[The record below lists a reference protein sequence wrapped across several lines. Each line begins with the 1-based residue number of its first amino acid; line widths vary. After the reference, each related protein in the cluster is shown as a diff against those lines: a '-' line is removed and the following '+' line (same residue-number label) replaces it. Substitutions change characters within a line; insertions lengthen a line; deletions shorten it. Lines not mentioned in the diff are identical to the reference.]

1 MLFSPFRVCGGL
13 LAAAWMVA
21 SPAIAATAGV
31 RDTSGSWAFGLAGQ
45 VDENSSD
52 SVLATINWGVTPTT
66 WLSFAAG
73 RSTSPADRAAV
84 QADTLVAAVDR
95 RFDSVG
101 FTLELERWGDSAA
114 LETEDLRGSVYF
126 DRERW
131 RLALAYET
139 RDLESPFTLTGPL
152 GNSLRRTAELSA
164 DSYGIDVRVSLGEQ
178 WRLFFGAA
186 EYDYGR
192 GLNLIPRIDRLNL
205 LSTSTLTLANSF
217 VDHERS
223 VGVERDIGRMVLSAR
238 VATDR
243 SAVDDS
249 KFETLDAAL
258 LLPIGSRM
266 DLELNVGRGRS
277 ELADAGLYA
286 GVLFLL
292 YSR

>member
-1 MLFSPFRVCGGL
+1 VRSSFPVCAL
-13 LAAAWMVA
+13 LLVSIWVVAGSASAA
-21 SPAIAATAGV
+21 PAQV
-31 RDTSGSWAFGLAGQ
+31 RDTSGSWALGLAGQ

-52 SVLATINWGVTPTT
+52 SLLATINWGVTPAT
-66 WLSFAAG
+66 WLSFSAG
-73 RSTSPADRAAV
+73 RSTSPADRADV
-84 QADTLVAAVDR
+84 QADTFVAAVDH
-95 RFDSVG
+95 RFDTVG
-101 FTLELERWGDSAA
+101 FTLEFERWGDSAA

-131 RLALAYET
+131 RFALAYET
-139 RDLESPFTLTGPL
+139 RDLEIPFTLTGPL
-152 GNSLRRTAELSA
+152 GNTLQRRAELSA
-164 DSYGIDVRVSLGEQ
+164 ESYGIDLRVSLGEQ
-178 WRLFFGAA
+178 WRLFLGAT
-186 EYDYGR
+186 EYDYER
-192 GLNLIPRIDRLNL
+192 NLSLIPRIDRLNF

-223 VGVERDIGRMVLSAR
+223 IGVERDIGRKVLSAR

-243 SAVDDS
+243 SAIDGS

-266 DLELNVGRGRS
+266 DLEFNVGSGRS
-277 ELADAGLYA
+277 DLADAGLYA

>member
-1 MLFSPFRVCGGL
+1 VRSSFPVCAL
-13 LAAAWMVA
+13 LLVSIWVVAGSASAA
-21 SPAIAATAGV
+21 PAQV
-31 RDTSGSWAFGLAGQ
+31 RDTSGSWALGLAGQ

-52 SVLATINWGVTPTT
+52 SLLATINWGVTPAT
-66 WLSFAAG
+66 WLSFSAG
-73 RSTSPADRAAV
+73 RSTSPADRADV
-84 QADTLVAAVDR
+84 QADTFVAAVDH
-95 RFDSVG
+95 RFDTVG
-101 FTLELERWGDSAA
+101 FTLEFERWGDSAA

-131 RLALAYET
+131 RFALAYET
-139 RDLESPFTLTGPL
+139 RDLEIPFTLTGPL
-152 GNSLRRTAELSA
+152 GNTLQRRAELSA
-164 DSYGIDVRVSLGEQ
+164 ESYGFDLRVSLGEQ
-178 WRLFFGAA
+178 WRLFLGAT
-186 EYDYGR
+186 EYDYER
-192 GLNLIPRIDRLNL
+192 NLSLIPRIDRLNF

-223 VGVERDIGRMVLSAR
+223 IGVERDIGRTVLSAR

-243 SAVDDS
+243 SAIDGS

-266 DLELNVGRGRS
+266 DLELNLGSGRS
-277 ELADAGLYA
+277 DLADAGLYA

>member
-1 MLFSPFRVCGGL
+1 VRSSFPVCAL
-13 LAAAWMVA
+13 LLVSIWVVAGSASAA
-21 SPAIAATAGV
+21 PAQV
-31 RDTSGSWAFGLAGQ
+31 RDTSGSWALGLAGQ

-52 SVLATINWGVTPTT
+52 SLLATINWGVTPAT
-66 WLSFAAG
+66 WLSFSAG
-73 RSTSPADRAAV
+73 RSTSPADRADV
-84 QADTLVAAVDR
+84 QADTFVAAVDH
-95 RFDSVG
+95 RFDTVG
-101 FTLELERWGDSAA
+101 FTLEFERWGDSAA

-131 RLALAYET
+131 RFALAYET
-139 RDLESPFTLTGPL
+139 RDLEIPFTLTGPL
-152 GNSLRRTAELSA
+152 GNTLQRRAELSA
-164 DSYGIDVRVSLGEQ
+164 ESYGIDLRVSLGEQ
-178 WRLFFGAA
+178 WRLFLGAT
-186 EYDYGR
+186 EYDYER
-192 GLNLIPRIDRLNL
+192 NLSLIPRIDRLNF

-223 VGVERDIGRMVLSAR
+223 IGVERDIGRKVLSAR

-243 SAVDDS
+243 SAIDGS

-266 DLELNVGRGRS
+266 DLELNLGSGRS
-277 ELADAGLYA
+277 DLADAGLYA